1 MKVKYCDRI
10 TIKGL
15 MRISGRRK
23 KQAVECLK
31 GDRSGKDGGLGVNV
45 SFITRVTE
53 VMLSV
58 PAAKEKRSSISHE
71 RRDDKKENIFP
82 MDPPLFR
89 VGDTALLPIQKR

>member
-1 MKVKYCDRI
+1 MLSDNYVNVQYSTKRADQQQIKNQIMKVKYCDRI

-45 SFITRVTE
+45 SFITRVTGNE
-53 VMLSV
+53 
-58 PAAKEKRSSISHE
+58 
-71 RRDDKKENIFP
+71 
-82 MDPPLFR
+82 
-89 VGDTALLPIQKR
+89 